1 MSNDLASRHKP
12 ITDLFP
18 QPKAPGDWDRFQLTK
33 EQLEHFQEKGFVNG
47 IRLLSDE
54 QIDVLRVELA
64 EMTDPRHEGHELFYE
79 YHSNESGDPDS
90 VLFHALGA
98 WRVRPAFHDICL
110 LYTSPSPRDATLS
123 RMPSSA

>member
-18 QPKAPGDWDRFQLTK
+18 QPKAPGDWEHFQLTK

-54 QIDVLRVELA
+54 QIDALRVELA
-64 EMTDPRHEGHELFYE
+64 EMTDQHHEGHELFYE
-79 YHSNESGDPDS
+79 YHSNESGSPDS
-90 VLFHALGA
+90 
-98 WRVRPAFHDICL
+98 L
-110 LYTSPSPRDATLS
+110 L
-123 RMPSSA
+123 